1 VGSGS
6 RLRFRPSGDCAA
18 VERTLQVEVLVVD
31 KEQVFAAMVA
41 LKQGRGSFADALI
54 AELGAGAGC
63 IHTLTFDTKL
73 FGFRASPFYRR
84 ASKKLCK

>member
-31 KEQVFAAMVA
+31 KEQEVFAAMVA

-63 IHTLTFDTKL
+63 IHTLTFDTKAVRL
-73 FGFRASPFYRR
+73 PGFA
-84 ASKKLCK
+84 LL